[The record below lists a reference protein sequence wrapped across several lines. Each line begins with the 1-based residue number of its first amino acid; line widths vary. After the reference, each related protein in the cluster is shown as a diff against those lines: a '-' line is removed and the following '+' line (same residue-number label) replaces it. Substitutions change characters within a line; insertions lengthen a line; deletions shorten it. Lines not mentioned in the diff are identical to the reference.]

1 MWKLTPLDLS
11 SIGYHLSLINFVL
24 LVCLK
29 VKDSLWYLDSDCS
42 RHMTSDKSKLTDL
55 VLREGGYVIFR
66 DNNKGRIMGEG
77 KIGN

>member
-1 MWKLTPLDLS
+1 
-11 SIGYHLSLINFVL
+11 
-24 LVCLK
+24 
-29 VKDSLWYLDSDCS
+29 
-42 RHMTSDKSKLTDL
+42 MTSDKSKLTDL